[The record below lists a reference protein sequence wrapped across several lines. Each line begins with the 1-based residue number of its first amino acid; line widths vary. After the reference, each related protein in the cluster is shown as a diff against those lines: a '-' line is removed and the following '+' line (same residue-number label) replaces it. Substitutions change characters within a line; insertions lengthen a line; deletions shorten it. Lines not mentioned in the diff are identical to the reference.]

1 MAIARVPARHIIKVM
16 DGLSPPSNAKP
27 RTVLVIE
34 DEDAF
39 RDSLVETLKA
49 IGCQVRSCANG
60 EEGVA
65 LALEIKPTLV
75 VSDVHLVSG
84 DGRKVLREL
93 RENEAM
99 RYCQFIM
106 MTGDWVGAS
115 KKTSIELEAD
125 SYLAKPFSIQ
135 EFIACVE
142 ERFREADL

>member
-1 MAIARVPARHIIKVM
+1 VAAPYILKDM
-16 DGLSPPSNAKP
+16 DGSSPPSFAKP
-27 RTVLVIE
+27 RTVLIIE
-34 DEDAF
+34 DDDTFCNA
-39 RDSLVETLKA
+39 LAETLEA
-49 IGCQVRSCANG
+49 MGYQVRSCANG

-75 VSDVHLVSG
+75 DSDVHLASG

-93 RENEAM
+93 RENEAT